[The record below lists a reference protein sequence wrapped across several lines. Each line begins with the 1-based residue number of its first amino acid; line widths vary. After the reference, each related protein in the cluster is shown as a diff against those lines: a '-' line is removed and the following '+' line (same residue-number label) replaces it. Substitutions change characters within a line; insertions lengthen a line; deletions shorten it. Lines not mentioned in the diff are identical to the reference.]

1 MKKYKVGMY
10 GGSLN
15 PIHNGHVK
23 CIKKALSM
31 CDELHLIIGNLLNR
45 DDFPIEVKLSWIKE
59 IFKDYDNLYI
69 HVLVDTSKEK
79 VNYTL
84 DKWIEDSKIIKDAIG
99 KPIDIVFCGADYNR
113 EDSPYKVCYPESK
126 LYFFDRGDNISSSR
140 FKTNPDMYKDDV
152 PECVYNS
159 YKEKNKR
166 NE

>member
-59 IFKDYDNLYI
+59 IFKDYCNIEYGYKNEIPLWAFGLLY
-69 HVLVDTSKEK
+69 
-79 VNYTL
+79 
-84 DKWIEDSKIIKDAIG
+84 
-99 KPIDIVFCGADYNR
+99 
-113 EDSPYKVCYPESK
+113 
-126 LYFFDRGDNISSSR
+126 
-140 FKTNPDMYKDDV
+140 
-152 PECVYNS
+152 
-159 YKEKNKR
+159 
-166 NE
+166 